1 MIQYSNEITKAISLS
16 ELGAD
21 TVKVTARARAR
32 AWRCLVWPLHN
43 TTRALTDF
51 GRPENSYSD
60 NFVATPC
67 SPAKKKHP
75 PFYSESSSRVK
86 STHFPRVVV
95 DPDPIRL
102 SIYIIFKA
110 QQLKLHPASRQ
121 QSHILSSCGSS
132 FRQSL
137 SWLDPS
143 CASNKLLC
151 TIRPGLL
158 PLKLSPYRIGCL
170 THTWSIKYRQKK

>member
-1 MIQYSNEITKAISLS
+1 MIQYSSEITKAISLS

-21 TVKVTARARAR
+21 TVKVTARARA
-32 AWRCLVWPLHN
+32 WRRLVWPLHN

-75 PFYSESSSRVK
+75 ASYSESSSRVK

-102 SIYIIFKA
+102 SIY
-110 QQLKLHPASRQ
+110 
-121 QSHILSSCGSS
+121 
-132 FRQSL
+132 
-137 SWLDPS
+137 
-143 CASNKLLC
+143 
-151 TIRPGLL
+151 
-158 PLKLSPYRIGCL
+158 
-170 THTWSIKYRQKK
+170 

>member
-1 MIQYSNEITKAISLS
+1 MVVYKFSSIAFVMYQQLIGGKFGS
-16 ELGAD
+16 EGWEMRRNATCQLPMHVAD
-21 TVKVTARARAR
+21 TETKVLSSHQFRKWKRRKLPCTVVTEKDDTVFKWNNQSNLPFWTRRRHGDTVTAR
-32 AWRCLVWPLHN
+32 AWRCLVWVWPLHN
-43 TTRALTDF
+43 TRRTLTDF

-102 SIYIIFKA
+102 SI
-110 QQLKLHPASRQ
+110 
-121 QSHILSSCGSS
+121 
-132 FRQSL
+132 
-137 SWLDPS
+137 
-143 CASNKLLC
+143 
-151 TIRPGLL
+151 
-158 PLKLSPYRIGCL
+158 
-170 THTWSIKYRQKK
+170 

>member
-1 MIQYSNEITKAISLS
+1 MIQYSSEITKAISLS

-21 TVKVTARARAR
+21 TVKVTARARA
-32 AWRCLVWPLHN
+32 WRRLVWPLHN

-75 PFYSESSSRVK
+75 AFYSESSSRVK

-102 SIYIIFKA
+102 NIYIYNLQSPAA
-110 QQLKLHPASRQ
+110 QALIPRPASGLIF
-121 QSHILSSCGSS
+121 SAPVVLH
-132 FRQSL
+132 FVSL
-137 SWLDPS
+137 SPDWIPHVLLTS
-143 CASNKLLC
+143 CFVRSG
-151 TIRPGLL
+151 PVYF
-158 PLKLSPYRIGCL
+158 P
-170 THTWSIKYRQKK
+170 